1 MTTTPPNALRRLALT
16 AFTIM
21 GMSAVTVGVPTTV
34 AYADHCE
41 VVACWPECHPVPGGR
56 WCRQVCRRHCWR
68 EPQYEPPTYV
78 PQPTYRAP
86 SYAPASR
93 ALADPVP
100 ALFVLGG
107 VALIVVLVIAAAVSA
122 GSATDEIKSAT
133 KETECE
139 TAETEA
145 LIARLE
151 AAAREA
157 DDHLDR
163 YTRRHSR
170 DWE

>member
-1 MTTTPPNALRRLALT
+1 
-16 AFTIM
+16 
-21 GMSAVTVGVPTTV
+21 
-34 AYADHCE
+34 
-41 VVACWPECHPVPGGR
+41 
-56 WCRQVCRRHCWR
+56 
-68 EPQYEPPTYV
+68 
-78 PQPTYRAP
+78 
-86 SYAPASR
+86 
-93 ALADPVP
+93 VP

-107 VALIVVLVIAAAVSA
+107 VALIVVLVI
-122 GSATDEIKSAT
+122 ATDEIKSAT